1 MKYKVGETVRVRA
14 DLEINERYGVD
25 TFYRRDG
32 QVSWLLV
39 CIQEVHSGPSKYK
52 IKGSD
57 WNWTDEMFE
66 PVPQF
71 SSGIISLSNDPRLS
85 DMEVT
90 LQGFELRENAN
101 EVRDTP
107 TRGKS
112 VFKTM
117 LDSISMRSALEKC
130 ISLAIESEFA
140 TKKSTGIESRK
151 DIRKRLLKL

>member
-25 TFYRRDG
+25 TFIEEMGKFRG
-32 QVSWLLV
+32 SLV
-39 CIQEVHSGPSKYK
+39 CIQEVHRGSKYK

-57 WNWTDEMFE
+57 WNWTEEMFE
-66 PVPQF
+66 PVPLF

-85 DMEVT
+85 DMKVT

-112 VFKTM
+112 VFKPM

-130 ISLAIESEFA
+130 ISLAVESEFG